1 MRTGKDSLEVVP
13 SGSRYW
19 RLKYRFAG
27 KEKRLAIGVYPAAS
41 LAKARQVASEARGLL
56 QDGLDLSVKK
66 REKARAR

>member
-1 MRTGKDSLEVVP
+1 MP